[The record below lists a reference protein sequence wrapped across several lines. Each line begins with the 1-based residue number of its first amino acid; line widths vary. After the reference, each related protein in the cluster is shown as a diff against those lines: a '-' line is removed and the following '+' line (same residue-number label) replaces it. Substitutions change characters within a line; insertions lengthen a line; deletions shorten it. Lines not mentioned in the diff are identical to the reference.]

1 MNGDPFQYENVYFL
15 PILHN
20 RLEFALEVRR
30 VFLATNPAAVAVEL
44 PPTLEEA
51 VIRAVQRLPRLS
63 VVFYPERS
71 GRYVYLPVEPV
82 DGIIEAVRS
91 ALERKSPLY
100 FIDRDTEGYPLTFDP
115 FPDSYAVTRIGYRAY
130 CSAFWKTFPQ
140 KGSSAEEDRL
150 REQTM
155 AYHALELARKYPSV
169 LLVCGMAHWPG
180 IRRLMDE
187 KPVLPLGR
195 RKRNGVQVGHLKESS
210 SREIL
215 SEMPFIQRRYEEE
228 RGKKDPSGERLF
240 GLDRLTLHREL
251 LLRAAEE
258 HYKNSREKV
267 ETHRI
272 DLIQRFARNLSL
284 IQGFL
289 TPDGYQLLLASR
301 GMVND
306 NYAYEVWEI
315 GFAYPFQETPGDL
328 PEVEVRAEDLFR
340 QRKQIRFYR
349 RFRTFRRR
357 LVPIP
362 GWRRSTPEEKEAYK
376 RRWSGHYICSYPPED
391 IRVEGLGDYVK
402 KKVRGVLS
410 QEQVRVVPFT
420 ASLLDGL
427 DIRETLRQVVEEK
440 IYVREEIP
448 VRGQVGSVVFIFD
461 EDTPQPGQPER
472 FPWKLTWLGEHH
484 QESDMA
490 FYATPA
496 GEEVIGPGISRCEYG
511 GFVLSFPPF
520 RMADIW
526 TDPYF
531 NQAKSKA
538 DRLLLAAVDYS
549 EERLVAY
556 IAPRPP
562 RSYCHTFA
570 HHQGRKIIYLPLG
583 QFSPVLLSRIRFF
596 HVLESPELRKIAHLF
611 IR

>member
-1 MNGDPFQYENVYFL
+1 MKPDLFQHENIRFL
-15 PILHN
+15 PLLHN
-20 RLEFALEVRR
+20 RLEFAVEVHRA
-30 VFLATNPAAVAVEL
+30 LAEFAPTVVAVEL

-51 VIRAVQRLPRLS
+51 VLRAVKRLPRLS

-71 GRYVYLPVEPV
+71 GRMVYLPIEPV

-91 ALERKSPLY
+91 AIEQGIPLY
-100 FIDRDTEGYPLTFDP
+100 FIDRDTERYPQRNDP
-115 FPDSYAVTRIGYRAY
+115 FPDPYALRRIGYRAY
-130 CSAFWKTFPQ
+130 CAAYWEIFKTVPP
-140 KGSSAEEDRL
+140 SIEDRL

-155 AYHALELARKYPSV
+155 AYQILELSRRYSKV
-169 LLVCGMAHWPG
+169 LVVCGMAHWPG
-180 IRRLMDE
+180 VRRLLTE
-187 KPVLPLGR
+187 RVVLPLGR
-195 RKRNGVQVGHLKESS
+195 RKRAGVQVGHLKASS
-210 SREIL
+210 LREIL
-215 SEMPFIQRRYEEE
+215 EEMPFIQKRYEEE
-228 RGKKDPSGERLF
+228 RGKKDRNGSPLLE
-240 GLDRLTLHREL
+240 LDRLALHREL
-251 LLRAAEE
+251 LVLAGEE

-267 ETHRI
+267 EAHQL
-272 DLIQRFARNLSL
+272 DLIQRFARNLAL
-284 IQGFL
+284 LQGAL
-289 TPDGYQLLLASR
+289 TPDFYQLLLASR

-315 GFAYPFQETPGDL
+315 GSAYPYQEGPVDL
-328 PEVEVRAEDLFR
+328 PEIEVRAEDLFLQQKR
-340 QRKQIRFYR
+340 IRFYR

-357 LVPIP
+357 LVPLP
-362 GWRRSTPEEKEAYK
+362 GWRRPTPEEKEAYK
-376 RRWSGHYICSYPPED
+376 RRWRGRYLCSYPPED

-410 QEQVRVVPFT
+410 QDHLRVIPFT

-427 DIRETLRQVVEEK
+427 DIRETLRQVTEKK

-448 VRGQVGSVVFIFD
+448 VRGRVGSVVFIFD
-461 EDTPQPGQPER
+461 EDEPQQGKVER

-496 GEEVIGPGISRCEYG
+496 GEEVVGPGISRCEYG

-526 TDPYF
+526 KDPF
-531 NQAKSKA
+531 FDAARTKA
-538 DRLLLAAVDYS
+538 ERLLLAAIDYS

-556 IAPRPP
+556 IAPKPP

-570 HHQGRKIIYLPLG
+570 HQMGRKIVYLPLG

-596 HVLESPELRKIAHLF
+596 HVLESPELRKIAHLY